1 MTMKTSRVR
10 TKICC
15 FDIDQD
21 VIENLNKKFD
31 VYNGSLGK
39 PINVA
44 GYNQHG
50 LNLLLNFDIPE
61 NLHEYEVF
69 IEDMKKGNPV
79 EYRKEEHVRNVVAGN
94 YAYYFR
100 SYYPQTIFNPT
111 PFSCA
116 FLKKKIN
123 KERLRPA
130 IKIVFH
136 DCFEEID
143 YAFGEVHQYSDEHEK
158 HNNYEHLNNFV
169 SVQLSGTE
177 VKLCDN
183 KMSKT
188 LFEAFLN
195 DIEYRETYWIPTI
208 RIDDKEVDDEHFI
221 PLLKTISGSIVSYL
235 WAIDDDITIM
245 LPQTKRKIEMLQ
257 VVFQEILYKYFSEYF
272 PEVAESAW
280 INNSSCFLPN
290 QLNLLQEKIRLE
302 EKYREDLA
310 NIERRIQDNNNK
322 YGYLHVLL
330 TGTDDELVSAVITFL
345 KWLGFENVIDKD
357 KCLDKDF
364 NEEDIQID
372 APNGA
377 LLLLEVKGINGT
389 STDAQCSQ
397 ISKVVH
403 RRSKERK
410 RFDVHGLY
418 IVNNEKNIAPE
429 KRTTPP
435 FNEQQIKDAVYD
447 ERGLCYT
454 WRLFNLFFE
463 IEEGII
469 RKEDARNTLF
479 SIGLIDFRPQVVEVG
494 IPYKYYSQHTIA
506 CVEIKEHVVN
516 VGDYFYYNCGIRW
529 KKVKILSIQQ
539 EKKNAESAT
548 NGRFGFKLEQRVP
561 EGETLYIV
569 GNCTH

>member
-1 MTMKTSRVR
+1 MSTETMRKR
-10 TKICC
+10 TKVCC
-15 FDIDQD
+15 LDLDKD
-21 VIENLNKKFD
+21 VIEYLNKRFD

-44 GYNQHG
+44 KYNQHG
-50 LNLLLNFDIPE
+50 LNLLLNFDFPE

-69 IEDMKKGNPV
+69 IEDMKKGIPQ
-79 EYRKEEHVRNVVAGN
+79 EYKKEDHIRNVITGN

-116 FLKKKIN
+116 LLKEKIY
-123 KERLRPA
+123 KERQRAA
-130 IKIVFH
+130 IKIVFQG
-136 DCFEEID
+136 CFEEID
-143 YAFGEVHQYSDEHEK
+143 YAIGEVHQYSDEHET
-158 HNNYEHLNNFV
+158 HNNYEHLHNFR
-169 SVQLSGTE
+169 SNQLYGTE
-177 VKLCDN
+177 VRLCEN
-183 KMSKT
+183 KVSKT

-195 DIEYRETYWIPTI
+195 DIEYCDTYWHPTI
-208 RIDDKEVDDEHFI
+208 WKDNKEVYDEHFI
-221 PLLKTISGSIVSYL
+221 PLLETKGGSIVSYL
-235 WAIDDDITIM
+235 WATDNDITIM

-257 VVFQEILYKYFSEYF
+257 VVFHEILYKYFSEYF

-280 INNSSCFLPN
+280 INNLSCLLPN
-290 QLNLLQEKIRLE
+290 QFSLLQEKTKLE
-302 EKYREDLA
+302 DKYKEDLA

-357 KCLDKDF
+357 KYLDKDF
-364 NEEDIQID
+364 NEEDIQIEV
-372 APNGA
+372 PNGG

-403 RRSKERK
+403 RRSREQK

-418 IVNNEKNIAPE
+418 VVNNEKNIAPE

-435 FNEQQIKDAVYD
+435 FNEQQIKDAEYD

-469 RKEDARNTLF
+469 RKEDARNALF
-479 SIGLIDFRPQVVEVG
+479 ANGLIDFRPLVVEVG
-494 IPYKYYSQHTIA
+494 NPYKYYCQHTIV

-516 VGDYFYYNCGIRW
+516 VGDYFYYNDGIRW

-539 EKKNAESAT
+539 EMKNVESAT

-561 EGETLYIV
+561 EGETLYII
-569 GNCTH
+569 NN

>member
-1 MTMKTSRVR
+1 MSTETMRKR
-10 TKICC
+10 TKVCC
-15 FDIDQD
+15 LDLDKD
-21 VIENLNKKFD
+21 VIEYLNKRFD

-44 GYNQHG
+44 RFNQQG
-50 LNLLLNFDIPE
+50 LNLLLNYDLPE
-61 NLHEYEVF
+61 NFHEYEVF
-69 IEDMKKGNPV
+69 IEDMEKGVPQ
-79 EYRKEEHVRNVVAGN
+79 EYQKEDHIRNVVTGN
-94 YAYYFR
+94 HAYYFR

-111 PFSCA
+111 PFCCA
-116 FLKKKIN
+116 LLKRKIYE
-123 KERLRPA
+123 ERLRPA
-130 IKIVFH
+130 IKIVFQ
-136 DCFEEID
+136 DCFKEID
-143 YAFGEVHQYSDEHEK
+143 YAICEVHQYSDEHET
-158 HNNYEHLNNFV
+158 HNNYEHLRNFR
-169 SVQLSGTE
+169 STQLYGTE

-183 KMSKT
+183 KISKT
-188 LFEAFLN
+188 LFETFLN
-195 DIEYRETYWIPTI
+195 DIEYCETYWKPTI
-208 RIDDKEVDDEHFI
+208 RINDKEVDDKHFI
-221 PLLKTISGSIVSYL
+221 PLLETKSGSIISYL
-235 WAIDDDITIM
+235 WATDNDITIM

-280 INNSSCFLPN
+280 INNPSCLLPN
-290 QLNLLQEKIRLE
+290 QFSLLQEKTKLE
-302 EKYREDLA
+302 DKYKEDLA

-357 KCLDKDF
+357 KYLDKDF
-364 NEEDIQID
+364 NEEDIQIEV
-372 APNGA
+372 PNGG

-403 RRSKERK
+403 RRSREQK

-418 IVNNEKNIAPE
+418 VVNNEKNIAPE

-435 FNEQQIKDAVYD
+435 FNEQQIKDAEYD

-469 RKEDARNTLF
+469 RKEEARNALF
-479 SIGLIDFRPQVVEVG
+479 VNGLIDFRPQVIEVG
-494 IPYKYYSQHTIA
+494 IPYKYYNQHSIA

-516 VGDYFYYNCGIRW
+516 VGDYFYYKDDIRW

-539 EKKNAESAT
+539 ESKNVESAT

-561 EGETLYIV
+561 DGETLYII
-569 GNCTH
+569 NN

>member
-1 MTMKTSRVR
+1 MSTETMRKR
-10 TKICC
+10 TKVCC
-15 FDIDQD
+15 FDLDKE
-21 VIENLNKKFD
+21 VVEYLNKRFD

-44 GYNQHG
+44 KLNQHG
-50 LNLLLNFDIPE
+50 LNLLLNCDFPE
-61 NLHEYEVF
+61 NIHEYEVF
-69 IEDMKKGNPV
+69 IEDMEKGIPQDYKK
-79 EYRKEEHVRNVVAGN
+79 KDHVRNVVTGN

-111 PFSCA
+111 PFCCA
-116 FLKKKIN
+116 VIKEKIY

-130 IKIVFH
+130 IKIVFQ
-136 DCFEEID
+136 DSFKEID
-143 YAFGEVHQYSDEHEK
+143 YSLGEVHQYSDKHET
-158 HNNYEHLNNFV
+158 HNNYEHLHNFRNT
-169 SVQLSGTE
+169 QLFGTE
-177 VKLCDN
+177 VRLCDN

-195 DIEYRETYWIPTI
+195 EIEYRETYWHPTI
-208 RIDDKEVDDEHFI
+208 WKDKKEVDDEHFI
-221 PLLKTISGSIVSYL
+221 PLLETKGGSIVSYL
-235 WAIDDDITIM
+235 WATDNDITIM
-245 LPQTKRKIEMLQ
+245 LPQTKWKIEMLQ

-290 QLNLLQEKIRLE
+290 QVALLQEKTKLE
-302 EKYREDLA
+302 EKYKEDLA

-372 APNGA
+372 VPNGG

-389 STDAQCSQ
+389 STDAQCGQ

-418 IVNNEKNIAPE
+418 VVNNEKNIAPE

-435 FNEQQIKDAVYD
+435 FNEQQIKDAEYD

-469 RKEDARNTLF
+469 CKEEARNALF
-479 SIGLIDFRPQVVEVG
+479 ANGLIDFRPQVIEVG
-494 IPYKYYSQHTIA
+494 IPYKYYGQHSIA
-506 CVEIKEHVVN
+506 CVEIMDHVVN
-516 VGDYFYYNCGIRW
+516 VGDYFYYKDGIRW
-529 KKVKILSIQQ
+529 KKVRILSIQQ
-539 EKKNAESAT
+539 GNKNAESAT

-561 EGETLYIV
+561 DGETLYII
-569 GNCTH
+569 NS

>member
-1 MTMKTSRVR
+1 MRKQ
-10 TKICC
+10 TKVCC
-15 FDIDQD
+15 LDLDKD
-21 VIENLNKKFD
+21 VIEYLNKRFD

-44 GYNQHG
+44 KFNQQG
-50 LNLLLNFDIPE
+50 LNLLLNYDFPE

-69 IEDMKKGNPV
+69 IEDMKKEVPQ
-79 EYRKEEHVRNVVAGN
+79 EYKKEDHIRNVVTGN
-94 YAYYFR
+94 LAYYFR

-111 PFSCA
+111 PFCCA
-116 FLKKKIN
+116 LLKRKIYE
-123 KERLRPA
+123 ERLRPA
-130 IKIVFH
+130 IKIVFQ
-136 DCFEEID
+136 DCFKEID
-143 YAFGEVHQYSDEHEK
+143 YAICEVHQYSDEHET
-158 HNNYEHLNNFV
+158 HNNYEHLRNFR
-169 SVQLSGTE
+169 STQLYGTE

-183 KMSKT
+183 KISKT
-188 LFEAFLN
+188 LFETFLN
-195 DIEYRETYWIPTI
+195 DIEYCETYWKPTI
-208 RIDDKEVDDEHFI
+208 RINDKEVDDKHFI
-221 PLLKTISGSIVSYL
+221 PLLETKSGSIISYL
-235 WAIDDDITIM
+235 WATDNDITIM

-280 INNSSCFLPN
+280 INNPSCLLPN
-290 QLNLLQEKIRLE
+290 QFSLLQEKTKLE
-302 EKYREDLA
+302 DKYKEDLA

-357 KCLDKDF
+357 KYLDKDF
-364 NEEDIQID
+364 NEEDIQIEV
-372 APNGA
+372 PNGG

-403 RRSKERK
+403 RRSREQK

-418 IVNNEKNIAPE
+418 VVNNEKNIAPE

-435 FNEQQIKDAVYD
+435 FNEQQIKDAEYD

-469 RKEDARNTLF
+469 RKEDARNALF
-479 SIGLIDFRPQVVEVG
+479 ANGLIDFRPLVVEVG
-494 IPYKYYSQHTIA
+494 NPYKYYNQHSIA

-516 VGDYFYYNCGIRW
+516 VGDYFYYKDDIRW

-539 EKKNAESAT
+539 ESKNVESAT

-561 EGETLYIV
+561 DGKTLYII
-569 GNCTH
+569 NN

>member
-1 MTMKTSRVR
+1 MSTETMRKR
-10 TKICC
+10 TKVCC
-15 FDIDQD
+15 LDLDKEI
-21 VIENLNKKFD
+21 VEHLNKRFD

-44 GYNQHG
+44 KFNQHG
-50 LNLLLNFDIPE
+50 LNILLNYDFPE

-69 IEDMKKGNPV
+69 IEDMKKGIPQ
-79 EYRKEEHVRNVVAGN
+79 EYKKEDHIRNCVIGN

-100 SYYPQTIFNPT
+100 SYYPQTVFNPT
-111 PFSCA
+111 PFCCA
-116 FLKKKIN
+116 LLKEKIY
-123 KERLRPA
+123 KERQKPA
-130 IKIVFH
+130 IKIVFQ
-136 DCFEEID
+136 DSFEEID
-143 YAFGEVHQYSDEHEK
+143 YLLSEVRLYSDEHET
-158 HNNYEHLNNFV
+158 HNNYEHLHNFRRT
-169 SVQLSGTE
+169 QLCGTE
-177 VKLCDN
+177 VRLCEN

-188 LFEAFLN
+188 LFETFIN
-195 DIEYRETYWIPTI
+195 EIEYCETYWHPTI
-208 RIDDKEVDDEHFI
+208 WKDSKEVYDERFI
-221 PLLKTISGSIVSYL
+221 PLLETKGGSVVSYL
-235 WAIDDDITIM
+235 WATDNDITIM

-280 INNSSCFLPN
+280 INNPSCLLPN
-290 QLNLLQEKIRLE
+290 QFSLLQEKTKLE
-302 EKYREDLA
+302 DKYKEDLA

-357 KCLDKDF
+357 KYLDKDF
-364 NEEDIQID
+364 NEEDIQIEV
-372 APNGA
+372 PNGG

-403 RRSKERK
+403 RRSREQK

-418 IVNNEKNIAPE
+418 VVNNEKNIAPE

-435 FNEQQIKDAVYD
+435 FNEQQIKDAEYD

-469 RKEDARNTLF
+469 RKEEARNALF
-479 SIGLIDFRPQVVEVG
+479 VNGLIDFRPQVIEVG
-494 IPYKYYSQHTIA
+494 IPYKYYNQHSIA

-516 VGDYFYYNCGIRW
+516 VGDYFYYKDDIRW

-539 EKKNAESAT
+539 ESKNVESAT

-561 EGETLYIV
+561 DGETLYII
-569 GNCTH
+569 NN